1 MFRLV
6 KFAFIITT
14 TLLVACGGGDKP
26 EPASQTYG
34 LGTAI
39 TEDEVAAWNIDVGP
53 DGVGLPKGSG
63 TATTGEPVFLAKCAA
78 CHGEFGEG
86 MGRFPSL
93 VGDKAS
99 LTTDRPSK
107 TVGSYW
113 AHATTLYDYIYR
125 AMPFGNAQS
134 LTAEEVYG
142 ITAYILAMN
151 DIIASDEVLDA
162 QTLPKVKMPNS
173 DGFIVATDTDIKVK
187 ACMQDCVE
195 DVKVSSRASRNRVS
209 KDAGE

>member
-6 KFAFIITT
+6 KSAFIITT
-14 TLLVACGGGDKP
+14 TLLVACGGGNKP
-26 EPASQTYG
+26 EVESQTYG
-34 LGTAI
+34 LGTPI
-39 TEDEVAAWNIDVGP
+39 SENDIAAWNIDVGP
-53 DGVGLPKGSG
+53 DGVGLPTGSG

-86 MGRFPSL
+86 MGRFPAL
-93 VGDKAS
+93 VGDKDS

-113 AHATTLYDYIYR
+113 THATTLYDYIYR

-134 LTAEEVYG
+134 LSADEVYG

-162 QTLPKVKMPNS
+162 KTLPKVKMPNR
-173 DGFIVATDTDIKVK
+173 DGFIFATGTDIKVK
-187 ACMQDCVE
+187 ACMKDCVD
-195 DVKVSSRASRNRVS
+195 DVKVTSRASKNKVS
-209 KDAGE
+209 EDSGE